1 MECGGKT
8 AAFPNISIFQLEG
21 ENCRFAA
28 ALQKIVRLK
37 ERIKFSG
44 AITFCE
50 WMDAALYGEPDGYYV
65 RSDKIRWGRKGDYRT
80 APEISPLFAA
90 TFANYFAKLFE
101 KQNEL
106 TIIECGAGNGL
117 FAFEVLRTLQ
127 EQFPSL
133 FNSARYL
140 IDELSE
146 ASRQRIK
153 ERLQSFS
160 SHIEFCNLK
169 EISTPIQNAVIFS
182 NELID
187 AFPVNR
193 VALREGKL
201 KEIFVD
207 LNSNDEFVLIEKEP
221 STPRLAEYITKNK
234 IKSLENQTIEINL
247 AADDWLKHI
256 AKILKNGFVVTVDY
270 GVNAEDLYD
279 FNPHPNG
286 TLRAFS
292 KHEIIDEW
300 LSHAGEVDLTTTV
313 NWAAFQQTGEE
324 NNLETISLEPLDKFL
339 LRVGLLEQ
347 LETATNKQE
356 NEIEKIRL
364 RSGVK
369 DLILPNGLGATHQVL
384 VQKLITQK

>member
-80 APEISPLFAA
+80 APEINPLFAA

-101 KQNEL
+101 EQNEL

-133 FNSARYL
+133 FNSTRYL

-169 EISTPIQNAVIFS
+169 EISTPIQNAVIF
-182 NELID
+182 
-187 AFPVNR
+187 
-193 VALREGKL
+193 
-201 KEIFVD
+201 
-207 LNSNDEFVLIEKEP
+207 
-221 STPRLAEYITKNK
+221 
-234 IKSLENQTIEINL
+234 
-247 AADDWLKHI
+247 
-256 AKILKNGFVVTVDY
+256 
-270 GVNAEDLYD
+270 
-279 FNPHPNG
+279 
-286 TLRAFS
+286 
-292 KHEIIDEW
+292 
-300 LSHAGEVDLTTTV
+300 
-313 NWAAFQQTGEE
+313 
-324 NNLETISLEPLDKFL
+324 
-339 LRVGLLEQ
+339 
-347 LETATNKQE
+347 
-356 NEIEKIRL
+356 
-364 RSGVK
+364 
-369 DLILPNGLGATHQVL
+369 
-384 VQKLITQK
+384 